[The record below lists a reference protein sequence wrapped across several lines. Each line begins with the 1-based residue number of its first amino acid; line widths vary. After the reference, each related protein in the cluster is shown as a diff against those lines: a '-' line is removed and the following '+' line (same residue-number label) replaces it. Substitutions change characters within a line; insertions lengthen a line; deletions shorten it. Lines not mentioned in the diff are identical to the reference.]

1 MNLSG
6 IQVMNFCLI
15 IDWFVIQ
22 MVFEK
27 RMKLSAIQIII

>member
-6 IQVMNFCLI
+6 IQVMNICLI

-27 RMKLSAIQIII
+27 RMKLSSIQIII